1 MDNEWTT
8 LEILR
13 HSRHDWLN
21 KIQLIKGNL
30 ELDRSDRARA
40 IIEEIIIESQHE
52 ARLSN
57 LKMPQFG
64 ELLMTANWQP
74 CAFRCEFEVIDTIK
88 GCSGLDETITAWT
101 RELFTILNESLDGFS
116 ENVLSVSIFE
126 TNAKNI
132 RFTFDLEGSR
142 KDDESLKR
150 LLSQPLDKLERVS
163 SEFTETCVVLT
174 LDMKI

>member
-8 LEILR
+8 VEILR
-13 HSRHDWLN
+13 HSRHEWLN

-30 ELDRSDRARA
+30 EIGRSDRVRA

-64 ELLMTANWQP
+64 ELLMTANWQSS
-74 CAFRCEFEVIDTIK
+74 AFRCEFEVIDTIK
-88 GCSGLDETITAWT
+88 GCTKLDKTITAWT

-116 ENVLSVSIFE
+116 ENVLTVSIFE
-126 TNAKNI
+126 TNTKNI
-132 RFTFDLEGSR
+132 RFTYDLEGTR
-142 KDDESLKR
+142 KEDNSLR
-150 LLSQPLDKLERVS
+150 RFLSQPLDRLEHLS
-163 SEFTETCVVLT
+163 SEFTETCVIFT

>member
-8 LEILR
+8 VEILR
-13 HSRHDWLN
+13 HSRHEWLN

-30 ELDRSDRARA
+30 EIGRSDRVRA

-64 ELLMTANWQP
+64 ELLMTANWQSS
-74 CAFRCEFEVIDTIK
+74 AFRCEFEVIDTIK
-88 GCSGLDETITAWT
+88 GCTKLDETITAWT

-116 ENVLSVSIFE
+116 ENVLTVSIFE
-126 TNAKNI
+126 TNTKNI
-132 RFTFDLEGSR
+132 RFTYDLEGTR
-142 KDDESLKR
+142 KEDNSLR
-150 LLSQPLDKLERVS
+150 RFLSQPLDRLEHVS
-163 SEFTETCVVLT
+163 SEFTETCVIFT